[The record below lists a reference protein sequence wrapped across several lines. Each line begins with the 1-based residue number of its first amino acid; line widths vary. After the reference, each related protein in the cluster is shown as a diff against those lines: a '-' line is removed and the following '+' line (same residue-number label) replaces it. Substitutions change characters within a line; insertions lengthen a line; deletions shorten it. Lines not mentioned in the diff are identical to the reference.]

1 MAGHTPV
8 KLADLK
14 EPVSANADLQTLA
27 LDQVRYKKELP
38 LIIVTANSDKGECL
52 DLTSKIKPD
61 GTLDWTAPQGDWTIC
76 ALFQGHHGKMVE
88 RAGPGGEGDVIDHFS
103 ASAIDHYLS
112 KFDEAF
118 KGKDISYL
126 RYYFNDSYEVDDARG
141 ESNWTPAFLR

>member
-1 MAGHTPV
+1 M
-8 KLADLK
+8 
-14 EPVSANADLQTLA
+14 
-27 LDQVRYKKELP
+27 
-38 LIIVTANSDKGECL
+38 
-52 DLTSKIKPD
+52 
-61 GTLDWTAPQGDWTIC
+61 DWTAPQGDWTIC

-141 ESNWTPAFLR
+141 ESNWTPAFF

>member
-1 MAGHTPV
+1 
-8 KLADLK
+8 
-14 EPVSANADLQTLA
+14 
-27 LDQVRYKKELP
+27 
-38 LIIVTANSDKGECL
+38 
-52 DLTSKIKPD
+52 
-61 GTLDWTAPQGDWTIC
+61 
-76 ALFQGHHGKMVE
+76 MVE

-141 ESNWTPAFLR
+141 ESNWTPAFLMNSKSIGDMTCVSTYLHC